1 MGALQMPTVKLYRNG
16 LTMGAGG
23 NAQPV
28 GGKRGV
34 VDGWSRSAVR
44 RHTRWLYSVNA
55 DELSGIGY
63 AVTLTLA
70 DCPPSEREW
79 TRLRR
84 EWTEQL
90 TRSGLVLRSHWV
102 VEWTRRKVPHIHA
115 AVYVPAFM
123 THAAAESLIVGTW
136 LRLAGP
142 KYGSADRGQH
152 LGLVSGPLGWLEYL
166 SKHASRG
173 VNHYQRQGKPEGWEK
188 TGRLW
193 GHTGSWPLEDAAEG
207 TLSHAEFYRFRRL
220 VRAWRVANARAA
232 LAAATASVGGR
243 EREQAARRG
252 LVTARRM
259 LQHPDRDIC
268 RVRGVS
274 EWIPEGLGL
283 ALLLVAAGDG
293 EGALAASRE
302 AGARALPA
310 PRPQRVT
317 TERW

>member
-1 MGALQMPTVKLYRNG
+1 
-16 LTMGAGG
+16 MGAGG
-23 NAQPV
+23 NPQPV

-55 DELSGIGY
+55 DNLSGIGY

-70 DCPPSEREW
+70 DCPPTEKEW
-79 TRLRR
+79 TRLRQQ
-84 EWTEQL
+84 WADTL
-90 TRSGLVLRSHWV
+90 TRSGLVVRSHWV

-115 AVYVPAFM
+115 AVYVPGFV
-123 THAAAESLIVGTW
+123 TPYAAQLLIVGTW

-142 KYGSADRGQH
+142 KFGSADRGQH
-152 LGLVSGPLGWLEYL
+152 LAPISGAVGWLEYL

-193 GHTGSWPLEDAAEG
+193 GHTGAWPLEDAAEG
-207 TLSHAEFYRFRRL
+207 QISHAEFYRFRRL
-220 VRAWRVANARAA
+220 VRAWRVANAREHLTAA
-232 LAAATASVGGR
+232 PAGLLGEDQR
-243 EREQAARRG
+243 RAARRQ
-252 LVTARRM
+252 LVAARTM

-274 EWIPEGLGL
+274 EWIPEGLGM
-283 ALLLVAAGDG
+283 ALLLVASGDG
-293 EGALAASRE
+293 EGARGASRE
-302 AGARALPA
+302 AA
-310 PRPQRVT
+310 PRPLPARKPQRMT